1 MPHSRNYLLLTL
13 LTLGACSSSEPS
25 NADSFA
31 TDNGS
36 EVQQAGSEFQNT
48 EQEVGE
54 AMTVK
59 AQRNS
64 LMART
69 RVELGNSAFERGD
82 FQGAAIHYA
91 AASLLDPS
99 NVQARDGSR
108 RSQAALA
115 GNGYDID
122 SAENV
127 LQTAQARATANRI
140 RVEGIVRD
148 GDQAMI
154 QGQYSK
160 AAEHYLIAK
169 QAVDYNPDLAIGSL
183 DAKIIHSKYEQ
194 AVSARNDFESAEREN
209 MAGEA
214 AAEAASLK
222 ADRVNYRDNLIAT
235 HLSEANE
242 HYLNGFPEKTVATL
256 ETLLQIDP
264 GNQNAIGLRA
274 IALESVH
281 QNRSERT
288 SSQFR
293 EQWQRTFEDLRHI
306 AVPADSHF
314 SFDVD
319 YYNEVVAKR
328 SSLDATGDVKE
339 VDATTLRINEKL
351 DGTMITPSFENSL
364 EEIVPNLSAFSGVN
378 FFITR
383 AVQDDI
389 DEDLKM
395 IRINFKN
402 PLPISTVLRIME
414 DVMLRQV
421 KFVVRNGA
429 VYVVTS
435 EEADTE
441 SVTRQYEVRDIVNTI
456 KDFPLPDYNLAPS
469 GGIEP
474 SEEELPESEATVLS
488 ADELQTTIEES
499 IEPDSWDGE
508 LHSLSIENGTLIA
521 HHRPEVLDE
530 IAQMLED
537 LREPANIMVDIK
549 VRFLLVEDSFLEDVG
564 VDFRGLGDNATS
576 GVPGDSGE
584 INNVFNDFGDST
596 NYGSPGAPGVL
607 GTGQDVGAAY
617 SESGQ
622 DFLVI
627 ARTEQ
632 LYDSQLGDG
641 DDNFEAS
648 GGFAMQYAWLDDT
661 ELQMILRA
669 VKKSKRSELVIEP
682 SLMVHNTARASLV
695 VANQVSYISDF
706 DVEIASSA
714 SIADPIVS
722 VANDGVF
729 LDVRPVV
736 TADRRFVWIDVR
748 PTVAKLKRPIATL
761 QTSLGTGSPVNLM
774 LPELELQKVRT
785 RALVPDGG
793 TLLLGGMKTVKEKS
807 LESGVPFLSDIPI
820 LSFFFSR
827 KGSYETYQKL
837 LILLTAKI
845 ILPEE
850 YEPTPLPTR
859 L

>member
-1 MPHSRNYLLLTL
+1 MHYSRNYLLLTL
-13 LTLGACSSSEPS
+13 LTLGACSISEPTY
-25 NADSFA
+25 ADDDYA
-31 TDNGS
+31 TQNGS
-36 EVQQAGSEFQNT
+36 EVQLTDSELQNT
-48 EQEVGE
+48 EQDVSD
-54 AMTVK
+54 AMTVRS
-59 AQRNS
+59 QRNA
-64 LMART
+64 LMAST

-82 FQGAAIHYA
+82 FQGAATHYA

-140 RVEGIVRD
+140 RVEGVVRD
-148 GDQAMI
+148 GDRALS

-160 AAEHYLIAK
+160 AAAHYLIAK
-169 QAVDYNPDLAIGSL
+169 QAVDYNPNLAVGAL
-183 DAKIIHSKYEQ
+183 NAKIINGKYEQ
-194 AVSARNDFESAEREN
+194 AVSARNNFESAEREN
-209 MAGEA
+209 LAGEA
-214 AAEAASLK
+214 VAEAAALK
-222 ADRVNYRDNLIAT
+222 ADRVNYRDNLIAA
-235 HLSEANE
+235 HLSDANE
-242 HYLNGFPEKTVATL
+242 HFLNGFPEKTIATL
-256 ETLLQIDP
+256 DTLLQIDP
-264 GNQNAIGLRA
+264 GNINAIGLRA
-274 IALESVH
+274 IALESAH
-281 QNRSERT
+281 QNRSTRT

-306 AVPADSHF
+306 AMPAGSHF
-314 SFDVD
+314 SFDTD
-319 YYNEVVAKR
+319 YYNEVISKR
-328 SSLDATGDVKE
+328 SPLDTMADVKKE
-339 VDATTLRINEKL
+339 DPTTLRINELL
-351 DGTMITPSFENSL
+351 DSRMITPSFENSL
-364 EEIVPNLSAFSGVN
+364 EEIVPNLSEFVGVN

-395 IRINFKN
+395 ISINFKN
-402 PLPISTVLRIME
+402 PLPTSTVLRIME
-414 DVMLRQV
+414 DVMLGEV

-435 EEADTE
+435 EEAGNDAI
-441 SVTRQYEVRDIVNTI
+441 TRQYEVRDLVNVI
-456 KDFPLPDYNLAPS
+456 KDFPLPEYNLSPS
-469 GGIEP
+469 GGVEP
-474 SEEELPESEATVLS
+474 TEEEMPDELPTVLE
-488 ADELQTTIEES
+488 A
-499 IEPDSWDGE
+499 GE
-508 LHSLSIENGTLIA
+508 LEELITETIAVDTWDEPNTLMIENGTLIV

-530 IAQMLED
+530 IARMLED
-537 LREPANIMVDIK
+537 LRAPANIMVDIK

-564 VDFRGLGDNATS
+564 VDFRGLGDDATS

-584 INNVFNDFGDST
+584 ISTVFNDFGDST

-617 SESGQ
+617 SEAGEDLLIIS
-622 DFLVI
+622 
-627 ARTEQ
+627 RTEQ
-632 LYDSQLGDG
+632 LYDSQLGY
-641 DDNFEAS
+641 DNEEFDAS
-648 GGFAMQYAWLDDT
+648 GGFAMQYAWLDDV

-682 SLMVHNTARASLV
+682 SLMVHNTARANLI

-774 LPELELQKVRT
+774 LPELDLQKVRT

-845 ILPEE
+845 IIPVE
-850 YEPTPLPTR
+850 YEPVPVPTR

>member
-1 MPHSRNYLLLTL
+1 MPYSRNCLLLTL
-13 LTLGACSSSEPS
+13 LTLGACSSSEPTYD
-25 NADSFA
+25 NDSFVANGDSTPLLPSEELQAQEASEAA
-31 TDNGS
+31 TVRS
-36 EVQQAGSEFQNT
+36 
-48 EQEVGE
+48 
-54 AMTVK
+54 
-59 AQRNS
+59 QRNA
-64 LMART
+64 LMAEAY
-69 RVELGNSAFERGD
+69 VDLGNDAFERGD
-82 FQGAAIHYA
+82 YKGSAAQYA
-91 AASLLDPS
+91 KASLLDPS
-99 NVQARDGSR
+99 NVMARDGSR
-108 RSQAALA
+108 RSQSAMA
-115 GNGYDID
+115 GGSYDID
-122 SAENV
+122 SSENV

-140 RVEGIVRD
+140 RIEGLVRD
-148 GDQAMI
+148 GDQAMS
-154 QGQYSK
+154 QGQYAK
-160 AAEHYLIAK
+160 AVDYYQIAK
-169 QAVDYNPDLAIGSL
+169 QAVDYNPNLAVGAL
-183 DAKIIHSKYEQ
+183 DGTLVHSKFEQ
-194 AVSARNDFESAEREN
+194 AVSARNDLESSQRSN
-209 MAGEA
+209 MAAAAASEA
-214 AAEAASLK
+214 AELQTE
-222 ADRVNYRDNLIAT
+222 RVNYRNNLIST

-242 HYLNGFPEKTVATL
+242 HFLSGFPSKSVSTL
-256 ETLLQIDP
+256 DTLLRIDP
-264 GNQNAIGLRA
+264 GNTDALALRA
-274 IALESVH
+274 VALETAH
-281 QNRSERT
+281 QQRAAKT
-288 SSQFR
+288 SSDFR
-293 EQWQRTFEDLRHI
+293 EQWQRTFEDLRHS
-306 AVPADSHF
+306 AMPAASHF
-314 SFDVD
+314 AFDED
-319 YYNEVVAKR
+319 YYNAVVSKR
-328 SSLDATGDVKE
+328 TSLDSAGDVKE
-339 VDATTLRINEKL
+339 LDATTVKINSQL
-351 DGTMITPSFENSL
+351 DSTMITPSFDNSL
-364 EEIVPNLSAFSGVN
+364 EEIVPNLSAFAGVN

-383 AVQDDI
+383 AVQDDV

-402 PLPISTVLRIME
+402 PLPISRVLRIME
-414 DVMLRQV
+414 DVMGGEV

-429 VYVVTS
+429 VYVVTA

-441 SVTRQYEVRDIVNTI
+441 SVTRQYEVRDIVNSI

-474 SEEELPESEATVLS
+474 SEEELPESEATVLT
-488 ADELQTTIEES
+488 ADDLQTTIEES

-508 LHSLSIENGTLIA
+508 LHSLSIENGTLIV

-537 LREPANIMVDIK
+537 LRAPANIMVYIK

-564 VDFRGLGDNATS
+564 VDFRGLGNDATS
-576 GVPGDSGE
+576 GVPGDVGS
-584 INNVFNDFGDST
+584 INTVFNDFGDST

-607 GTGQDVGAAY
+607 GTGQDVGAAFA
-617 SESGQ
+617 EAGE
-622 DFLVI
+622 DILI
-627 ARTEQ
+627 IGRTEQ
-632 LYDSQLGDG
+632 LYDSQLGDS
-641 DDNFEAS
+641 DFEAS
-648 GGFAMQYAWLDDT
+648 GGLAMQYAWLDDT

-669 VKKSKRSELVIEP
+669 VKKSKRSETVIEP
-682 SLMVHNTARASLV
+682 SLMVHNTARANLV

-748 PTVAKLKRPIATL
+748 PTVANLKRPIATL

-793 TLLLGGMKTVKEKS
+793 TLLLGGMKTVKEKT

-837 LILLTAKI
+837 LILLTANI

-850 YEPTPLPTR
+850 YEPTVLPSN

>member
-1 MPHSRNYLLLTL
+1 MHHSRNYLLLTL
-13 LTLGACSSSEPS
+13 LTLGACSSSEPTYS
-25 NADSFA
+25 DSFA
-31 TDNGS
+31 VDNGS
-36 EVQQAGSEFQNT
+36 EAQQNP
-48 EQEVGE
+48 EQEVGD
-54 AMTVK
+54 AMTVRS
-59 AQRNS
+59 QRNA
-64 LMART
+64 LLART
-69 RVELGNSAFERGD
+69 RVELGDDAFERGD
-82 FQGAAIHYA
+82 TQGAATHYA

-99 NVQARDGSR
+99 NIQARDGSR
-108 RSQAALA
+108 RSQAALT

-127 LQTAQARATANRI
+127 LQTAQARVTANRI
-140 RVEGIVRD
+140 RVEGLVRD
-148 GDQAMI
+148 GDRALS

-169 QAVDYNPDLAIGSL
+169 QAVDYNPNLAIGAL
-183 DAKIIHSKYEQ
+183 DAKIVHSKYEQ
-194 AVSARNDFESAEREN
+194 AVSARNNFESAEREN

-214 AAEAASLK
+214 AAEAASLE
-222 ADRVNYRDNLIAT
+222 ADRVNYRSNLIST

-242 HYLNGFPEKTVATL
+242 HFLNGFPEKTVAAL
-256 ETLLQIDP
+256 EILLQIDP
-264 GNQNAIGLRA
+264 GNVNAIGLKA
-274 IALESVH
+274 IALEAAH
-281 QNRSERT
+281 QNRSTRT
-288 SSQFR
+288 SSRFR

-306 AVPADSHF
+306 AIPPDSHF
-314 SFDVD
+314 AFDID
-319 YYNEVVAKR
+319 YYNEVIAKR
-328 SSLDATGDVKE
+328 SSLDSTGSVEE

-351 DGTMITPSFENSL
+351 DSTMITPSFENPL

-395 IRINFKN
+395 IRMNFKN

-414 DVMLRQV
+414 DVMLGEV

-429 VYVVTS
+429 VYVVTAD
-435 EEADTE
+435 EADTE

-474 SEEELPESEATVLS
+474 SEEELPESEATVLT
-488 ADELQTTIEES
+488 ADDLQTTIEES

-537 LREPANIMVDIK
+537 LRDPANIMVDIK

-576 GVPGDSGE
+576 GVPGDSGV
-584 INNVFNDFGDST
+584 INTVFNDFGDST

-617 SESGQ
+617 SESGE

-627 ARTEQ
+627 SRTEQ
-632 LYDSQLGDG
+632 LYDNQLSGE
-641 DDNFEAS
+641 DDFEAS
-648 GGFAMQYAWLDDT
+648 GGLAMQYAWLDDV

-682 SLMVHNTARASLV
+682 SLMVHNTARANLV

-807 LESGVPFLSDIPI
+807 FESGIPFLSDIPI

-850 YEPTPLPTR
+850 YEPTPVPTR

>member
-1 MPHSRNYLLLTL
+1 MHYSRNYLLLTL
-13 LTLGACSSSEPS
+13 LTLGACSSSEPTYD
-25 NADSFA
+25 DSYTA
-31 TDNGS
+31 ENGS
-36 EVQQAGSEFQNT
+36 ATELQDQDIQAQD
-48 EQEVGE
+48 VGD
-54 AMTVK
+54 AMTVRS
-59 AQRNS
+59 QRNA
-64 LMART
+64 LIATT
-69 RVELGNSAFERGD
+69 RVSLGNDAFERGD
-82 FQGAAIHYA
+82 FSGAASHYA
-91 AASLLDPS
+91 QASLLDPS

-108 RSQAALA
+108 RSQAALE

-127 LQTAQARATANRI
+127 LQTAQARVTANRI
-140 RVEGIVRD
+140 RIEGIVRD
-148 GDQAMI
+148 GDQAMSR
-154 QGQYSK
+154 GQYAK

-169 QAVDYNPDLAIGSL
+169 QAVDYNPNLAVGALDSSL
-183 DAKIIHSKYEQ
+183 VSSKYNQ
-194 AVSARNDFESAEREN
+194 AISARNDLESNERSD
-209 MAGEA
+209 MAA
-214 AAEAASLK
+214 AAEAEAATIE
-222 ADRVNYRDNLIAT
+222 ADRVSYRNNLIAT
-235 HLSEANE
+235 HLSDANE
-242 HYLNGFPEKTVATL
+242 HFLNGFPTKTVTTL
-256 ETLLQIDP
+256 ETLLQLDP
-264 GNQNAIGLRA
+264 GNTTAISLRA
-274 IALESVH
+274 IALEAAH
-281 QNRSERT
+281 QNRAVST
-288 SSQFR
+288 SSRFR
-293 EQWQRTFEDLRHI
+293 EQWQRTFEELRHI
-306 AVPADSHF
+306 AIPPKSHF
-314 SFDVD
+314 AFDID
-319 YYNEVVAKR
+319 YYNEVVSKR
-328 SSLDATGDVKE
+328 SSLDATSDIKKTDV
-339 VDATTLRINEKL
+339 TTVKINNKL
-351 DGTMITPSFENSL
+351 DSTMITPTFDNSL

-402 PLPISTVLRIME
+402 PLPISRVLRIME
-414 DVMLRQV
+414 DVMLSEV

-429 VYVVTS
+429 VYVVTA

-474 SEEELPESEATVLS
+474 SEEELPESEATVLT
-488 ADELQTTIEES
+488 ADDLQTTIEES

-537 LREPANIMVDIK
+537 LRAPANIMVDIK

-564 VDFRGLGDNATS
+564 VDFRGLGDDATS
-576 GVPGDSGE
+576 GVPGDVGS
-584 INNVFNDFGDST
+584 INTVFNDFGDST

-617 SESGQ
+617 AEAGE
-622 DFLVI
+622 DILII

-632 LYDSQLGDG
+632 LYDNQLGDA
-641 DDNFEAS
+641 DFEAS

-669 VKKSKRSELVIEP
+669 VKKSKRSEMVIEP
-682 SLMVHNTARASLV
+682 SLMVHNTARANLV

-736 TADRRFVWIDVR
+736 TADRRFIWIDVR
-748 PTVAKLKRPIATL
+748 PTVANLKRPIATL

-793 TLLLGGMKTVKEKS
+793 TLLLGGMKIVKEKS
-807 LESGVPFLSDIPI
+807 IESGVPFLSDIPI

-827 KGSYETYQKL
+827 KGTYETYQKL

-850 YEPTPLPTR
+850 HEPTPVFTR
-859 L
+859 

>member
-1 MPHSRNYLLLTL
+1 MHHSRNYLLLTL
-13 LTLGACSSSEPS
+13 LTLSACSSSEPTYS
-25 NADSFA
+25 DSF
-31 TDNGS
+31 TIDGGS
-36 EVQQAGSEFQNT
+36 EAQQTDSESQDT
-48 EQEVGE
+48 GQEVSD
-54 AMTVK
+54 AMTVR
-59 AQRNS
+59 AQRNA
-64 LMART
+64 LMAST
-69 RVELGNSAFERGD
+69 RVELGNDAFERGD
-82 FQGAAIHYA
+82 FQGAATHYA

-148 GDQAMI
+148 GDRALS

-169 QAVDYNPDLAIGSL
+169 QAVDYNPNLAIGAL
-183 DAKIIHSKYEQ
+183 DAKIVHSKYEQ
-194 AVSARNDFESAEREN
+194 AVSARNNFESAEREN

-214 AAEAASLK
+214 AAEAASLE
-222 ADRVNYRDNLIAT
+222 ADRVNYRANLIAT
-235 HLSEANE
+235 HLSDANE
-242 HYLNGFPEKTVATL
+242 HFLNGFPGKTVATL
-256 ETLLQIDP
+256 DTLLQIDP
-264 GNQNAIGLRA
+264 GNANAIGLRA
-274 IALESVH
+274 IALETVH
-281 QNRSERT
+281 QNRSVRT

-306 AVPADSHF
+306 AVPAASHF

-328 SSLDATGDVKE
+328 GSLDATGDVRE

-351 DGTMITPSFENSL
+351 DSTLITPSFDNSL

-435 EEADTE
+435 DEADTE

-576 GVPGDSGE
+576 GVPGDSGD

-622 DFLVI
+622 DLLI
-627 ARTEQ
+627 ISRTEQ
-632 LYDSQLGDG
+632 LYDSQLSYG
-641 DDNFEAS
+641 DDDFEAS

-793 TLLLGGMKTVKEKS
+793 TLLLGGMKTVKEKG
-807 LESGVPFLSDIPI
+807 LESGIPFLSDIPI

-850 YEPTPLPTR
+850 HEPTPVPTR